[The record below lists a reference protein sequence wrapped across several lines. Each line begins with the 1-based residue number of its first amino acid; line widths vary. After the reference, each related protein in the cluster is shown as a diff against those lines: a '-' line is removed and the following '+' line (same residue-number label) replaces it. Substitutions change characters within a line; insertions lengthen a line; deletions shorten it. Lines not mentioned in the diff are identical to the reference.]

1 MKRIIAFASITF
13 VMAFTL
19 FAVAHADDNVT
30 YEDVLASLQAY
41 YAGLISKED
50 ADAVLNQYLS
60 GQNSNSG
67 SSGSSSSTS
76 GSSSSSRNVRS
87 VSQGTAIPLATA
99 LATTAPVAT
108 RSATGNLEQTGPS
121 GTCGG
126 VPKPDVVQPLGV
138 VSDFNWLCN
147 GRQWVK
153 VEYGSRTPDSQME
166 WETPGVCSPSRNGYD
181 PNTGER
187 VTQTNPNYNAADC
200 ANAQA
205 TATAQAVI
213 GPVR

>member
-13 VMAFTL
+13 LLAFTL
-19 FAVAHADDNVT
+19 FSVVHADDKVT

-50 ADAVLNQYLS
+50 ADAVLNQYLNGNGNGGS
-60 GQNSNSG
+60 SG
-67 SSGSSSSTS
+67 SSGSS
-76 GSSSSSRNVRS
+76 GVGPRNSLVA
-87 VSQGTAIPLATA
+87 TATIATPIPLAEA

-108 RSATGNLEQTGPS
+108 RTAAGRLEQTGPS

-138 VSDFNWLCN
+138 VGDFNWLCN

-153 VEYGSRTPDSQME
+153 VEYGSRTERRTE
-166 WETPGVCSPSRNGYD
+166 WGGYTLHNGNCIRTGTVYEGNTRVGSGVSHR
-181 PNTGER
+181 
-187 VTQTNPNYNAADC
+187 TQT
-200 ANAQA
+200 
-205 TATAQAVI
+205 
-213 GPVR
+213 R